1 MKRRNATRN
10 ALFTSV
16 ISLLLCVSMLVGT
29 TFAWFTD
36 EVKSGMNNITAGNL
50 DIELEYSKDANT
62 WNTVKDATD
71 LFGTALW
78 EPGHTEVVYLRLSNL
93 GTLALNY
100 QLGINVASE
109 TAGTNVAGK
118 TFKLSDYI
126 KFGVVEGQSIK
137 FADRAAAVAA
147 VTDAKALNA
156 GYTKATGMNAGD
168 VTYMALVV
176 YMPETVGNEANYR
189 GTAPEINLGINV
201 LASQKTQ
208 ESDSFGPNYDLLAQ
222 GGYVSEAAP
231 AAGETKEYPI
241 MPAAETTG
249 EKIGTMNIS
258 SDSVEDLTKPV
269 EISVV
274 PTEQDTTV
282 TVEEDEKALSFE
294 ITVTNIKEDNTTP
307 IKVELNVGK
316 GLSGVKVYH
325 KGTEITDVV
334 YNSNTGYVTFYTTS
348 FSPYTVVFYAEYNA
362 PVVDEPTE
370 SNLPKAN
377 VVYSPEHVNSSLAFG
392 NYGQWSPTP
401 GLEAKLESVY
411 TFSCVDTLEQ
421 AKNSPYANWY
431 CDFYVMLDKDLGE
444 NEIFLGGN
452 YGSFG
457 WVGFHNGDTT
467 LEANTEI
474 GLLESVTTNP
484 WTYLDVVQNVGTFI
498 CGVGDVNDALA
509 GATFTV
515 MLRLTNPADE
525 NDFKNVEKINY
536 TFPAEKKTYVSSSE
550 ELAAAV
556 AAGQTDIYL
565 NDGEYNVANCGGKT
579 LTINGS
585 KNAVLKVY
593 NEGEAGCDYG
603 FDGSSVTF
611 NGVTFDTSVNNG
623 SYKGYA
629 RMSATYNNCTFN
641 GSYALN
647 ANSVFE
653 NCSFNVSGDAYNIWT
668 WGAPAATFNG
678 CTFNSDGKAV
688 LLYGAANT
696 KLTLNNC
703 VFNDNGGLTDLK
715 AAVEIGNDYGSSY
728 ELIVNNTTVNGYEI
742 NDKGINTGTTLW
754 GNKNSMGADKLNVV
768 VDGVDVY

>member
-10 ALFTSV
+10 ALFTSI

-62 WNTVKDATD
+62 WNTVKNATD

-109 TAGTNVAGK
+109 TTGTNVAGK
-118 TFKLSDYI
+118 TFKLSDHI
-126 KFGVVEGQSIK
+126 KFGVVAGQSTK

-222 GGYVSEAAP
+222 GGYVSAAAP
-231 AAGETKEYPI
+231 DDGETKEYPI

-258 SDSVEDLTKPV
+258 SSSVVDLTKPI

-294 ITVTNIKEDNTTP
+294 ITVTNIKEDNATP

-325 KGTEITDVV
+325 KGTEITDAV
-334 YNSNTGYVTFYTTS
+334 YNSNTGYVTFHTTS
-348 FSPYTVVFYAEYNA
+348 FSPYTVVFDAEYKA

-484 WTYLDVVQNVGTFI
+484 WTYLDVVNSVGTFI

-525 NDFKNVEKINY
+525 NDFENVAEIKY
-536 TFPAEKKTYVSSSE
+536 TFPEVTKVSSMV
-550 ELAAAV
+550 ELQKAV
-556 AAGQTDIYL
+556 KAGAKVIDAQGANLGDFEYDVVFTDGVVL
-565 NDGEYNVANCGGKT
+565 
-579 LTINGS
+579 
-585 KNAVLKVY
+585 KNAKFTY
-593 NEGEAGCDYG
+593 FYG
-603 FDGSSVTF
+603 GGVNGTVT
-611 NGVTFDTSVNNG
+611 
-623 SYKGYA
+623 
-629 RMSATYNNCTFN
+629 
-641 GSYALN
+641 
-647 ANSVFE
+647 FE
-653 NCSFNVSGDAYNIWT
+653 NCEFVSDHSYSANFDNGNGKIIFNNCLFDGWNSFGTAITNIEM
-668 WGAPAATFNG
+668 NR
-678 CTFNSDGKAV
+678 CTFKWSNPYSV
-688 LLYGAANT
+688 LRFYQNAQ
-696 KLTLNNC
+696 LNNC
-703 VFNDNGGLTDLK
+703 IFENIQGIDNGEVAGTTITLTNCTGIEGKIYNNTVKGTVMVGKWIVNGVELTDVP
-715 AAVEIGNDYGSSY
+715 A
-728 ELIVNNTTVNGYEI
+728 
-742 NDKGINTGTTLW
+742 W
-754 GNKNSMGADKLNVV
+754 
-768 VDGVDVY
+768 